1 YRLSRTDKRCSLM
14 DSMELQERRR
24 SSAASSERQQPAQQ
38 LQQVQQPEKK
48 GKEEEELD
56 MTKLA
61 LDFLFIRRLWG
72 LLKVLFP
79 LHRRSHTLWLAFIV
93 LGTHCIDQVA
103 TYFVGT
109 LPSEFYGT
117 LSARNADA
125 YKMLLAQAFIIVFC
139 KALTLAGIRAV
150 TSILSLKCRQICDF
164 ALHRLY
170 FKRHAFF
177 KLNTMSDNIDNPD
190 QRMTQDVEKCTRILC
205 TDILGPV
212 MIAPFIIGYYTYLT
226 YTSTGWVGPVAIF
239 GCFVAMT
246 IVNKVLLTPIVALV
260 NEQERREGD
269 FRTRHMEVRSNSES
283 IAFYHGGFIEN
294 VFANQKLA
302 SLIKTQRKLVDW
314 HFILGFATNAFQY
327 FGSILSYLL
336 LAIPVFLTAEYDA
349 LTPAEIAKEISRNSF
364 FYLYLISAFSNVVT
378 LSEKFGDLAGVT
390 HRVMELLEEL
400 HRLHS
405 DCLETERPP
414 STVPSSVVVIASDE
428 EREKTR
434 EIDELHGRQ
443 MGGDVDEEEEEL
455 LARQQRHSD
464 DEWPD
469 DGIAMTIDTVT
480 LAVPSDP
487 NHHVINGLSLQL
499 VQGRNLLITGESG
512 AGKSSLMRM
521 FAGLWHAVSGKV
533 DRHWHARPNLL
544 FLPQRPYF
552 PSKGYTLRQQLVYPA
567 KAKPIEK
574 DLPRLTAIL
583 ERVRMEHLIDRC
595 GGFDT
600 PVEWDWMETLSP
612 GELQRLSLG
621 RVLFAKPRIVFLDEA
636 TSALGFDIELQLY
649 KALQQE
655 GITFVSV
662 GHRYSLKAMHDVEL
676 RLIGNGDW
684 QLSDIDAASII
695 SRTQSILGTDTV
707 LSM

>member
-1 YRLSRTDKRCSLM
+1 
-14 DSMELQERRR
+14 ERRR
-24 SSAASSERQQPAQQ
+24 SSAASAASAASKSPQATQPAQEDKPKKEQ
-38 LQQVQQPEKK
+38 LE
-48 GKEEEELD
+48 
-56 MTKLA
+56 MSKLA
-61 LDFLFIRRLWG
+61 LDFLFVKRLWG
-72 LLKVLFP
+72 LFKVLFP
-79 LHRRSHTLWLAFIV
+79 LHRRSQTVWLAMVV
-93 LGTHCIDQVA
+93 LATHIIDQVA

-109 LPSEFYGT
+109 LPSEFYAV
-117 LSARNADA
+117 LSARAEDA
-125 YKMLLAQAFIIVFC
+125 YKMLLAQALLIVFC
-139 KALTLAGIRAV
+139 KSLTLAGIRAV
-150 TSILSLKCRQICDF
+150 TSILSLKCRQMADF

-170 FKRHAFF
+170 FKRQAFF

-205 TDILGPV
+205 TDILGPT

-226 YTSTGWVGPVAIF
+226 YTSTGWMGPVAIF
-239 GCFVAMT
+239 ACFFLMT
-246 IVNKVLLTPIVALV
+246 AVNKVLLSPIVALV
-260 NEQERREGD
+260 NEQEKREGD
-269 FRTRHMEVRSNSES
+269 FRARHMEVRSNSES

-302 SLIKTQRKLVDW
+302 ALIKTQRKLIDW
-314 HFILGFATNAFQY
+314 HFVLGFATNAFQY

-336 LAIPVFLTAEYDA
+336 LAIPVFITQDYAHME
-349 LTPAEIAKEISRNSF
+349 PSEIAKEISRNSF
-364 FYLYLISAFSNVVT
+364 FYLYLISAFSSIVT

-390 HRVMELLEEL
+390 HRVMALLEEL

-414 STVPSSVVVIASDE
+414 STVPSSVVVMASDE
-428 EREKTR
+428 DREKTK
-434 EIDELHGRQ
+434 EIEELHGRQ
-443 MGGDVDEEEEEL
+443 LGDVDEEEEEL
-455 LARQQRHSD
+455 LARQQRNSD

-480 LAVPSDP
+480 LAVPNDP

-499 VQGRNLLITGESG
+499 VAGRNLLITGESG

-521 FAGLWHAVSGKV
+521 FAGLWHSVSGKV

-552 PSKGYTLRQQLVYPA
+552 PSKGYSLRQQLVYPA
-567 KAKPIEK
+567 KAKNVEK
-574 DLPRLTAIL
+574 DLPRLAAIL
-583 ERVRMEHLIDRC
+583 EIVRMEHLIERC

-612 GELQRLSLG
+612 GELQRLSIG
-621 RVLFAKPRIVFLDEA
+621 RVLYAKPRIVFLDEA

-655 GITFVSV
+655 SITFVSV
-662 GHRYSLKAMHDVEL
+662 GHRYSLKALHDVEL
-676 RLIGNGDW
+676 RLTGNGDW

-707 LSM
+707 FSM

>member
-1 YRLSRTDKRCSLM
+1 
-14 DSMELQERRR
+14 MELQERRR
-24 SSAASSERQQPAQQ
+24 CSSAATAAASEQQPQPE
-38 LQQVQQPEKK
+38 QQPEAPKTKK
-48 GKEEEELD
+48 DKPPQD
-56 MTKLA
+56 MGKLA
-61 LDFLFIRRLWG
+61 LDFLFLKRLWG
-72 LLKVLFP
+72 LFKVLFP
-79 LHRRSHTLWLAFIV
+79 LHRRSQTLWLALIV
-93 LGTHCIDQVA
+93 LSTHVIDQVA

-109 LPSEFYGT
+109 LPSEFYHV
-117 LSARNADA
+117 LSAKNLDA
-125 YKMLLAQAFIIVFC
+125 YKMLLAQAFLIVFC

-150 TSILSLKCRQICDF
+150 TSILSLKCRQLCDY

-170 FKRHAFF
+170 FKRQAFF
-177 KLNTMSDNIDNPD
+177 KLNTISNNVDNPD

-226 YTSTGWVGPVAIF
+226 YTSTGWMGPVAIF
-239 GCFVAMT
+239 GCFFLMT
-246 IVNKVLLTPIVALV
+246 VVNKLLLTPIVALV
-260 NEQERREGD
+260 NEQEMREGD
-269 FRTRHMEVRSNSES
+269 FRARHMEVRSNSES

-302 SLIKTQRKLVDW
+302 ALIKTQRKLIDW
-314 HFILGFATNAFQY
+314 HFVLGFATNAFQY

-336 LAIPVFLTAEYDA
+336 LAIPVFITTDYADME
-349 LTPAEIAKEISRNSF
+349 PAEIAKEISR
-364 FYLYLISAFSNVVT
+364 
-378 LSEKFGDLAGVT
+378 
-390 HRVMELLEEL
+390 LLEEL

-414 STVPSSVVVIASDE
+414 STVPSSVVVMASDE
-428 EREKTR
+428 DREKTR

-443 MGGDVDEEEEEL
+443 LGDVDEEEEEL
-455 LARQQRHSD
+455 LARQQQRHSD

-480 LAVPSDP
+480 LAVPNDP

-499 VQGRNLLITGESG
+499 VAGRNLLITGESG

-521 FAGLWHAVSGKV
+521 FAGLWHSVSGKV

-552 PSKGYTLRQQLVYPA
+552 PSKGYSLRQQMVYPA
-567 KAKPIEK
+567 KAKAVEK

-595 GGFDT
+595 GGFDA
-600 PVEWDWMETLSP
+600 PVDWDWMETLSP

-621 RVLFAKPRIVFLDEA
+621 RVLYAKPRIVFLDEA
-636 TSALGFDIELQLY
+636 TSALGFDIEMQLY

-655 GITFVSV
+655 SITFVSV

-676 RLIGNGDW
+676 RLTGNGDW

>member
-1 YRLSRTDKRCSLM
+1 SFTP
-14 DSMELQERRR
+14 MELQERRR
-24 SSAASSERQQPAQQ
+24 SSAATAQPEPSLAQPPREAKPSPPP
-38 LQQVQQPEKK
+38 PEKK
-48 GKEEEELD
+48 QQPD
-56 MTKLA
+56 MGKLA
-61 LDFLFIRRLWG
+61 LDFLFLKRL
-72 LLKVLFP
+72 LSLFKVLFP
-79 LHRRSHTLWLAFIV
+79 LHRRSQTLWLVLIV
-93 LGTHCIDQVA
+93 LATHVIDQVA

-109 LPSEFYGT
+109 LPSEFYEV
-117 LSARNADA
+117 LSRKAQDD
-125 YKMLLAQAFIIVFC
+125 YKMLLAQALLIVFC
-139 KALTLAGIRAV
+139 KSLTLAGIRAV

-170 FKRHAFF
+170 FKRQAFF

-205 TDILGPV
+205 TDILGPA

-226 YTSTGWVGPVAIF
+226 YTSTGWMGPVAIF
-239 GCFVAMT
+239 GCFFLMT
-246 IVNKVLLTPIVALV
+246 VVNKLLLSPIVALV
-260 NEQERREGD
+260 NEQEKREGD
-269 FRTRHMEVRSNSES
+269 FRARHMEVRSNSES

-302 SLIKTQRKLVDW
+302 ALIKTQRKLIDW
-314 HFILGFATNAFQY
+314 HFVLGFATNAFQY

-336 LAIPVFLTAEYDA
+336 LAIPVFITQDYAHME
-349 LTPAEIAKEISRNSF
+349 PSEIAKEISRNSF
-364 FYLYLISAFSNVVT
+364 FYMYLISAFSNIVT
-378 LSEKFGDLAGVT
+378 LSEKLGDLAGVT

-414 STVPSSVVVIASDE
+414 STVPSSVVVMASDE
-428 EREKTR
+428 DREKTR

-443 MGGDVDEEEEEL
+443 LGDIDEEEEEL

-480 LAVPSDP
+480 LAVPNDP

-499 VQGRNLLITGESG
+499 VAGRNLLITGESG

-521 FAGLWHAVSGKV
+521 FAGLWHSVSGKM

-552 PSKGYTLRQQLVYPA
+552 PSKGYSLRQQLVYPA
-567 KAKPIEK
+567 KAKTVEK

-583 ERVRMEHLIDRC
+583 ECVRMEHLIDRC
-595 GGFDT
+595 GGFDA

-612 GELQRLSLG
+612 GELQRLSIG
-621 RVLFAKPRIVFLDEA
+621 RVLYAKPRIVFLDEA
-636 TSALGFDIELQLY
+636 TSALGFDIEMQLY

-655 GITFVSV
+655 NVTFVSV
-662 GHRYSLKAMHDVEL
+662 GHRYSLKALHDVEL
-676 RLIGNGDW
+676 RLTGNGDW